1 MTKLYCWRRKANFGD
16 ELGPALLRFL
26 DVEHECVDPAEADL
40 ILAGSVLE
48 HLPAGWSGTV
58 CGAGMLRENS
68 RVDLS
73 KARVLALRGKL
84 TADSVKGLSGPI
96 VLGDPGLLVPDFVE
110 QPLAKYELGV
120 LPHWSDHE
128 LAGRF
133 SYGQILDVSDPPEK
147 VAQEI
152 SRCKRLVTS
161 SLHGMV
167 VADAFGIPRRAELF
181 PNAFHPH
188 EGGDFKFRDYCS
200 IYDTHP
206 HFGEM
211 WRAPHH
217 LVERART
224 QLRSALAQAAGRP
237 APPKI
242 LTPVP
247 DVEPRES
254 GLPPRI
260 SLLVPFSHSSRQEG
274 GEHRARTWKWLAQ
287 FWRAHLPMAEI
298 VMGYDEGWVFSKSR
312 AINRAA
318 ERACGEVFVILD
330 ADAFIDPQ
338 VIIDCARNISA
349 ALAKGKR
356 LWYVPYRR
364 LYRLNESFTV
374 DLIESDPEDAYMMQ
388 SPPPDDAIEP
398 GTHVTVNTGYRFG
411 AMVQIMPAE
420 AFFNCGGM
428 DPRFQGWGG
437 EDAAFLRAV
446 DTLYSAHEVTNN
458 DVCHLWHLRPGK
470 DWRTRRWVGQLVQQN
485 ARLAQRYSLA
495 TGEHTFMAGLVNE
508 HNVYTDRYTP

>member
-1 MTKLYCWRRKANFGD
+1 MAKLYYWNQKANFGD
-16 ELGPALLRFL
+16 ELGPTFLRFL
-26 DVEHECVDPAEADL
+26 DVEYDATGIEDADL

-48 HLPAGWSGTV
+48 HLPARWSGTV
-58 CGAGMLRENS
+58 CGAGKLRENS
-68 RVDLS
+68 VVDLS
-73 KARVLALRGKL
+73 GARVLALRGKL

-96 VLGDPGLLVPDFVE
+96 VLGDPGLLVSDWIE

-120 LPHWSDHE
+120 IPHWSDHE

-133 SYGQILDVSDPPEK
+133 LYGQLINVADPPEK

-152 SRCKRLVTS
+152 SRCKRVVSS
-161 SLHGMV
+161 SLHGLV

-181 PNAFHPH
+181 PNAAN
-188 EGGDFKFRDYCS
+188 EGGDFKYRDYCS

-217 LVERART
+217 MVERTRN
-224 QLRSALAQAAGRP
+224 QLRSALAEAVGRQ

-242 LTPVP
+242 VTPPP

-260 SLLVPFSHSSRQEG
+260 SLLVPFRG
-274 GEHRARTWKWLAQ
+274 NGPDGEYRARAWKWLSQ
-287 FWRAHLPMAEI
+287 FWKAQLPMAEI

-318 ERACGEVFVILD
+318 EQACGEVFVILD
-330 ADAFIDPQ
+330 ADAYIDPK
-338 VIIDCARNISA
+338 VIVDCAKNISA
-349 ALAKGKR
+349 ALAKGKH

-364 LYRLNESFTV
+364 LYRLTEEFTGEIIDSDPSHEYSFTSP
-374 DLIESDPEDAYMMQ
+374 IKPEW
-388 SPPPDDAIEP
+388 IEP
-398 GTHVTVNTGYRFG
+398 GTSVSVNNGYKFG

-420 AFFNCGGM
+420 AFFACGGM

-437 EDAAFLRAV
+437 EDAAFMRAV
-446 DTLYSAHEVTNN
+446 DTMYATHEITNN
-458 DVCHLWHLRPGK
+458 DVCHLWHPRPGK

-485 ARLAQRYSLA
+485 ARLAQRYGLA
-495 TGEHTFMAGLVNE
+495 TGERAFMTSLVAE
-508 HNVYTDRYTP
+508 HSGYSSRLV